1 MGFILLLIIWI
12 LGVIILWLYTRYNPK
27 IDCTVD
33 NNYYMV
39 FLWYF
44 KHESKYYIQNN
55 KIKKSY
61 SIYRTYKLLFKIKI

>member
-1 MGFILLLIIWI
+1 MEFILLLIVWI
-12 LGVIILWLYTRYNPK
+12 LGAVILWLYTHYNPK

-39 FLWYF
+39 YLWYY

-55 KIKKSY
+55 KIKKSN
-61 SIYRTYKLLFKIKI
+61 SVYRTYKLLFKIKI

>member
-12 LGVIILWLYTRYNPK
+12 LGVVILWLYTHYNPK

-39 FLWYF
+39 YLWYY
-44 KHESKYYIQNN
+44 KHEYKYYIQNN
-55 KIKKSY
+55 KIKKSN
-61 SIYRTYKLLFKIKI
+61 SVYRTYKLLFKIKI